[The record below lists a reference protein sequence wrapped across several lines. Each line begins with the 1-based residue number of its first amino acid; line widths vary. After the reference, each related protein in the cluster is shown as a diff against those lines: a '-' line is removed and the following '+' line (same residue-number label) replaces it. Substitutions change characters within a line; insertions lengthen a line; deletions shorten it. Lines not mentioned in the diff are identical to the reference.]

1 MQKNMGVAD
10 RVIRAIIAVL
20 FAVLILLG
28 TVKGAA
34 AWVLGILAL
43 ILLGTS
49 IVGYCGL
56 YKALGICTLKEGGTS
71 SDEKPAATS

>member
-10 RVIRAIIAVL
+10 RVVRLIIAVI
-20 FAVLILLG
+20 FAVLIALG
-28 TVKGAA
+28 TVKGAL

-49 IVGYCGL
+49 AVGYCGL
-56 YKALGICTLKEGGTS
+56 YKVLGICTLKQEGS
-71 SDEKPAATS
+71 STNEKPATT

>member
-10 RVIRAIIAVL
+10 RVIRAVIAVI
-20 FAVLILLG
+20 FALLILLG

-34 AWVLGILAL
+34 AWVLGILAI

-49 IVGYCGL
+49 AVGYCGL
-56 YKALGICTLKEGGTS
+56 YKVLGICTLKEHGAS
-71 SDEKPAATS
+71 SGEKPATT